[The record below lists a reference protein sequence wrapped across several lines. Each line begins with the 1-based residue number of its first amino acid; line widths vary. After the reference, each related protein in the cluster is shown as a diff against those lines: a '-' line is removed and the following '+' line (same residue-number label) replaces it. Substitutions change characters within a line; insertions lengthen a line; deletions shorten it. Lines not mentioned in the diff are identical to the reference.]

1 VDADLSNYQGQ
12 SISMTNFQ
20 DIAESIPAKHVLFVM
35 DSCYSGL
42 ALTRGASASGSQNY
56 IQEIARREA
65 RQMFTAGGAD
75 QQVADNGPNG
85 HSIFTWT
92 LLQALDGRA
101 DLNGDGIITATELA
115 AYVAPMVSSLSHQ
128 TPAFGNLVGSE
139 GGDFIFDLKHDSE
152 FLSANSNQLSDD
164 AIRLNTELE
173 RLRSQNEDLRQQ
185 LAAVQAQQA
194 KQASRVGAPATETAL
209 MLNDEGMRLYK
220 EKNYAEA
227 AAKFIG
233 ATQLD
238 PTSALAAN
246 NAGFAFYKQ
255 EKYDEAIQWLNRAIE
270 IDPRRAIAYM
280 NLGDAYVKV
289 KRSADAKHAY
299 EKYLELAPTSKS
311 ADSARQKLQELGQ

>member
-1 VDADLSNYQGQ
+1 
-12 SISMTNFQ
+12 
-20 DIAESIPAKHVLFVM
+20 
-35 DSCYSGL
+35 
-42 ALTRGASASGSQNY
+42 
-56 IQEIARREA
+56 
-65 RQMFTAGGAD
+65 MFTAGGAD

-152 FLSANSNQLSDD
+152 FLSADSNQLSDD
-164 AIRLNTELE
+164 AIRLNSELE
-173 RLRSQNEDLRQQ
+173 RLRSQNEQLRQQ
-185 LAAVQAQQA
+185 LAAAQSRQAQQA
-194 KQASRVGAPATETAL
+194 SRGQTPAVETAL
-209 MLNDEGMRLYK
+209 TLNDEGMRLYK
-220 EKNYAEA
+220 EKNYSEA
-227 AAKFIG
+227 AAKFIR

-255 EKYDEAIQWLNRAIE
+255 EKYEEAIKWLNRAIE

-280 NLGDAYVKV
+280 NLGDAYAKL
-289 KRSADAKHAY
+289 KRDAEARHAY
-299 EKYLELAPTSKS
+299 EIYLQLGPPSKS
-311 ADSARQKLQELGQ
+311 AEYARQKLQELAK